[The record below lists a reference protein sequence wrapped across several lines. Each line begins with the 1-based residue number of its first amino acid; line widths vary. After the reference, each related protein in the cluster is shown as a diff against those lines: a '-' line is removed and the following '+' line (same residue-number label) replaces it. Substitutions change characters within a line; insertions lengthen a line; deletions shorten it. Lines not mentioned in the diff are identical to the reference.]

1 MEEPVV
7 QESAMSSE
15 QPLLYL
21 GLAGFTPEQRERLN
35 LLLGQ
40 LPPRG
45 AVWRVGPFAEADA
58 WLVSGEKCRLV
69 AADTLKILAGLPTER
84 IVQLDLDEVDR
95 PIAFSLPLTSDD
107 FDPKHTFDLSVAAS
121 LSGVLQHFEGWLR
134 PLRSQFVLG
143 GQLIARENELL
154 PGIYHV
160 SHKGQLLA
168 VMDFHEWRIGILRKA
183 DPVDFEL
190 AQWDRRPLE
199 AHDIPSHFLRSSLTH
214 LRWIYA
220 QRTERDVL
228 PARYRSKPI
237 YFRHAPAVPMRW
249 IRDSQLILLREL
261 SQAAGDFDA
270 LLRRT
275 GLTHAQLTRDLASLY
290 FAGSITTTP
299 DKAGTATFT
308 GGDDSL
314 PGKNR
319 NAPAQALPGAP
330 AGPPTLPVRKHDM
343 TAPAQLGRK

>member
-1 MEEPVV
+1 
-7 QESAMSSE
+7 MSSE
-15 QPLLYL
+15 QPLLSL
-21 GLAGFTPEQRERLN
+21 GLAGFTPEQRERLQ
-35 LLLGQ
+35 LLLRQ
-40 LPPRG
+40 LPPAG
-45 AVWRVGPFAEADA
+45 AVWHVGPFAESDA
-58 WLVSGEKCRLV
+58 WLVSGEKSRLV

-84 IVQLDLDEVDR
+84 ALQLDLDAVDR
-95 PIAFSLPLTSDD
+95 PIAFSLPLFSEN
-107 FDPKHTFDLSVAAS
+107 FDPKLTFDLSVAAS

-143 GQLIARENELL
+143 GQLIARESELL

-160 SHKGQLLA
+160 SHKGKLLA
-168 VMDFHEWRIGILRKA
+168 VMDFHDWHIGILRTA

-190 AQWDRRPLE
+190 ARWDRRPLE
-199 AHDIPSHFLRSSLTH
+199 AHDIPNHFLRSSLTH

-228 PARYRSKPI
+228 PPRYRSKPV

-270 LLRRT
+270 LLQRT
-275 GLTHAQLTRDLASLY
+275 GLTKAQLTRDLACLY

-308 GGDDSL
+308 GVEDSRAGKGRTAL
-314 PGKNR
+314 AVAPGT
-319 NAPAQALPGAP
+319 PAD
-330 AGPPTLPVRKHDM
+330 PPPPPVRRRDL
-343 TAPAQLGRK
+343 TAPVQLGRK

>member
-1 MEEPVV
+1 
-7 QESAMSSE
+7 MSSE
-15 QPLLYL
+15 QPLLCL
-21 GLAGFTPEQRERLN
+21 GLAGFTPEQRERLH

-69 AADTLKILAGLPTER
+69 AADALKILAGLPTER
-84 IVQLDLDEVDR
+84 AVQLDLDEVDR
-95 PIAFSLPLTSDD
+95 PIAFSLPLASDD
-107 FDPKHTFDLSVAAS
+107 FDPKHTFDLSGGAS
-121 LSGVLQHFEGWLR
+121 LSAVLQHFESWLR

-168 VMDFHEWRIGILRKA
+168 VMDFHEWRTGILRKA

-190 AQWDRRPLE
+190 AHWDRRPLE
-199 AHDIPSHFLRSSLTH
+199 AHDIPSHFLRSSVTH

-228 PARYRSKPI
+228 PARYRSRPV

-270 LLRRT
+270 LLQRT
-275 GLTHAQLTRDLASLY
+275 GLTKAQLTRDLACLY
-290 FAGSITTTP
+290 FAGSVTTTP

-308 GGDDSL
+308 GVEDSRAGKSRSAL
-314 PGKNR
+314 AVAPGT
-319 NAPAQALPGAP
+319 PAD
-330 AGPPTLPVRKHDM
+330 PPPPPVRKRDL

>member
-1 MEEPVV
+1 
-7 QESAMSSE
+7 MSSE
-15 QPLLYL
+15 QPLLSL
-21 GLAGFTPEQRERLN
+21 GLAGFTPEQRERLH

-40 LPPRG
+40 LPLG
-45 AVWRVGPFAEADA
+45 GGVWRVGLFAEADA
-58 WLVSGEKCRLV
+58 WLVSGEKSRLV

-84 IVQLDLDEVDR
+84 AVQLDLEEVDR
-95 PIAFSLPLTSDD
+95 PIAFSLPLCSDD
-107 FDPKHTFDLSVAAS
+107 FDPKHTFDLSVPAS
-121 LSGVLQHFEGWLR
+121 LAAVLKHFEGWLR

-190 AQWDRRPLE
+190 AQWDRRPLQ
-199 AHDIPSHFLRSSLTH
+199 AHDIPSHFQRSSLTH

-228 PARYRSKPI
+228 PPRYRSKPV

-249 IRDSQLILLREL
+249 IRDTQLILLREL
-261 SQAAGDFDA
+261 SQAAGHFDA
-270 LLRRT
+270 LLQRT
-275 GLTHAQLTRDLASLY
+275 GLTPAQLTRDLASLY

-299 DKAGTATFT
+299 DKAGTASFE
-308 GGDDSL
+308 GGEDSL
-314 PGKNR
+314 PGRRR
-319 NAPAQALPGAP
+319 NGLTQAQPGAP
-330 AGPPTLPVRKHDM
+330 GGPAPPPVRKHDL
-343 TAPAQLGRK
+343 TAPAQLRRK

>member
-1 MEEPVV
+1 
-7 QESAMSSE
+7 MSSE
-15 QPLLYL
+15 QPLLCL
-21 GLAGFTPEQRERLN
+21 GLAGFTPEQRERLH

-84 IVQLDLDEVDR
+84 AVQLDLDEVDR
-95 PIAFSLPLTSDD
+95 PIAFSLPLASDD
-107 FDPKHTFDLSVAAS
+107 FDPKHTFDLSGGAS
-121 LSGVLQHFEGWLR
+121 LSGVLQHFESWLR

-143 GQLIARENELL
+143 GQLIARENELRT
-154 PGIYHV
+154 GIYHV

-190 AQWDRRPLE
+190 AHWDRRPLE

-228 PARYRSKPI
+228 PSRYRSKPV

-261 SQAAGDFDA
+261 SQAAGDFDT
-270 LLRRT
+270 LLQRT

-290 FAGSITTTP
+290 FAGSVTTTP
-299 DKAGTATFT
+299 DKAGTAAFA
-308 GGDDSL
+308 GGEDSL
-314 PGKNR
+314 PGKHR
-319 NAPAQALPGAP
+319 NAQAQALPGAP
-330 AGPPTLPVRKHDM
+330 AGPPTLPVRKHDL